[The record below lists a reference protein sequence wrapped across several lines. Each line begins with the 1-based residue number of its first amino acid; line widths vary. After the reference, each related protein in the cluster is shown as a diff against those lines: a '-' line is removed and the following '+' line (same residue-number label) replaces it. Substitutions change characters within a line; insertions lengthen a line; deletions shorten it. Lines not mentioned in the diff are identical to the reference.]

1 MHINT
6 KSNTINKK
14 LTLTSTN
21 SDYIITIIRLWKA
34 RANNSVF
41 NHKSQQI
48 KNYFDRSSVIKFWE
62 NLFANLRRESC
73 AFS

>member
-1 MHINT
+1 M
-6 KSNTINKK
+6 
-14 LTLTSTN
+14 LTSTN
-21 SDYIITIIRLWKA
+21 SDYIITIIRLCKA

-48 KNYFDRSSVIKFWE
+48 KNYFDRSSVIKCWE
-62 NLFANLRRESC
+62 NLLANLRRESC